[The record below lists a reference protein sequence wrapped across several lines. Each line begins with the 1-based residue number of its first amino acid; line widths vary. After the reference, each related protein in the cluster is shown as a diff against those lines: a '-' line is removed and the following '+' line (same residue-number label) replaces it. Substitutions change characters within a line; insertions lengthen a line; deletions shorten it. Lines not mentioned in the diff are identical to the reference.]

1 MLQLAMN
8 AHEQDITLNKMVE
21 RILNEVILSHKKTV
35 TDLV

>member
-1 MLQLAMN
+1 MLQLAMK

-21 RILNEVILSHKKTV
+21 RILNEVILAHQKTV